1 VPTTSPFLRYRAV
14 RIRHQIPFPALSA
27 DGSRLS
33 RGVWGLRLGTIKTW
47 SSILNKLYVIDG
59 PHRGNSFALKDDI
72 TSVGRSHDN
81 DICLSEIGVSLH
93 HAKLVKK
100 QDKIFLLDVSS
111 FQGVFIDGQKIEP
124 GIEVE
129 IGTGNRFMVG
139 NSVLSLQKESTEEGM
154 AQAYPTETQK
164 TPSDTSES
172 LLKKHESRDY
182 APTLGLLLRISNIFA
197 KSRDIRKVL
206 DEAIDQIMNLLI
218 RINRGAILLLDED
231 TGQLEEVVS
240 KTRID
245 PKAGLL
251 PKINYSRTIVDRV
264 MEEGEAI
271 MMPNTSLADEVDLLE
286 SMQIMDAMS
295 VMCVPLKVE
304 GETRGIIYVDS
315 IGSPYGFRK
324 EDLQLLGGLADTAAV
339 AIQNAQ
345 LYDALKKELDE
356 RKRAEEALGKTG
368 QALQE
373 TRDMLVQSEKLAA
386 IGRLSAAVAHEI
398 LNPVNIISMRLQLLQ
413 QKEDLPGGVKEV
425 LTICRNQLD
434 RIVEF
439 TEDLGQFSRS
449 SRRHIS
455 MNNLNE
461 IIQHTLLLSDPQFK
475 EYDIKTDLN
484 YDAALPM
491 IPLDKDRIEQVIFN
505 LIYNAT
511 EAMAGRETRVLG
523 IETGLSA
530 PGDYAR
536 VIISDTGVGIEESHM
551 DKVFDPFFTTKDPG
565 QGTGLGLFIS
575 YSIIHEHGGRIWAE
589 NNEWGG
595 ASFLI
600 ELPVDGGHQ

>member
-1 VPTTSPFLRYRAV
+1 M
-14 RIRHQIPFPALSA
+14 
-27 DGSRLS
+27 
-33 RGVWGLRLGTIKTW
+33 
-47 SSILNKLYVIDG
+47 NKLYVIDG
-59 PHRGNSFALKDDI
+59 PHRGNSFALNDDV
-72 TSVGRSHDN
+72 TTVGRSRDN

-100 QDKIFLLDVSS
+100 QGKIFILDVSS
-111 FQGVFIDGQKIEP
+111 FQGVFIDGQKIEA
-124 GIEVE
+124 GMEVE
-129 IGTGNRFMVG
+129 IRKGNRFVVG
-139 NSVLSLQKESTEEGM
+139 NSVLSLQKQGTGENL

-164 TPSDTSES
+164 TPFDTSES
-172 LLKKHESRDY
+172 LVEKHESRDY
-182 APTLGLLLRISNIFA
+182 APTVGLLLRISNIFA
-197 KSRDIRKVL
+197 KSQDIRDLFQEV
-206 DEAIDQIMNLLI
+206 IDQIMDLLI

-240 KTRID
+240 KTRIG
-245 PKAGLL
+245 PKAGPL
-251 PKINYSRTIVDRV
+251 PKMNYSRTVVDRV
-264 MEEGEAI
+264 MEEGEPV
-271 MMPNTSLADEVDLLE
+271 MMPNTSLADEADLSE
-286 SMQIMDAMS
+286 SMQVMNVMS

-315 IGSPYGFRK
+315 LELPYGFRK

-345 LYDALKKELDE
+345 LFDALKKELDE
-356 RKRAEEALGKTG
+356 RRRAEEALGKTG

-398 LNPVNIISMRLQLLQ
+398 LNPVNIISMRLQLLE
-413 QKEDLPGGVKEV
+413 QKEDFAGAVKDA
-425 LTICRNQLD
+425 LAICKNQLN
-434 RIVEF
+434 RIVKF

-449 SRRHIS
+449 SRKHIS
-455 MNNLNE
+455 MNSLNE

-475 EYDIKTDLN
+475 EYDIKTDVN
-484 YDAALPM
+484 YGAALPL

-505 LIYNAT
+505 LLYNAT

-523 IETGLSA
+523 IKTGLSA
-530 PGDYAR
+530 PGDYVQ
-536 VIISDTGVGIEESHM
+536 VIISDTGTGIEDSHM
-551 DKVFDPFFTTKDPG
+551 DKVFDPFFTTKDRG

-575 YSIIHEHGGRIWAE
+575 YSIIHEHAGRMWAE

-595 ASFLI
+595 ASFYI

>member
-1 VPTTSPFLRYRAV
+1 
-14 RIRHQIPFPALSA
+14 
-27 DGSRLS
+27 
-33 RGVWGLRLGTIKTW
+33 
-47 SSILNKLYVIDG
+47 LNKLYVIDG
-59 PHRGNSFALKDDI
+59 PHRGNSFALNDDV
-72 TSVGRSHDN
+72 TTVGRSRDN

-100 QDKIFLLDVSS
+100 QGKIFILDVSS
-111 FQGVFIDGQKIEP
+111 FQGVFIDGQKIEA
-124 GIEVE
+124 GMEVE
-129 IGTGNRFMVG
+129 IRKGNRFVVG
-139 NSVLSLQKESTEEGM
+139 NSVLSLQKQGTGENL

-164 TPSDTSES
+164 TPFDTSES
-172 LLKKHESRDY
+172 LVEKHESRDY
-182 APTLGLLLRISNIFA
+182 APTVGLLLRISNIFA
-197 KSRDIRKVL
+197 KSQDIRDLFQEV
-206 DEAIDQIMNLLI
+206 IDQIMDLLI

-240 KTRID
+240 KTRIG
-245 PKAGLL
+245 PKAGPL
-251 PKINYSRTIVDRV
+251 PKMNYSRTVVDRV
-264 MEEGEAI
+264 MEEGEPV
-271 MMPNTSLADEVDLLE
+271 MMPNTSLADEADLSE
-286 SMQIMDAMS
+286 SMQVMNVMS

-315 IGSPYGFRK
+315 LELPYGFRK

-345 LYDALKKELDE
+345 LFDALKKELDE
-356 RKRAEEALGKTG
+356 RRRAEEALGKTG

-398 LNPVNIISMRLQLLQ
+398 LNPVNIISMRLQLLE
-413 QKEDLPGGVKEV
+413 QKEDFAGAVKDA
-425 LTICRNQLD
+425 LAICKNQLN
-434 RIVEF
+434 RIVKF

-449 SRRHIS
+449 S
-455 MNNLNE
+455 
-461 IIQHTLLLSDPQFK
+461 
-475 EYDIKTDLN
+475 
-484 YDAALPM
+484 ALPL

-505 LIYNAT
+505 LLYNAT

-523 IETGLSA
+523 IKTGLSA
-530 PGDYAR
+530 PGDYVQ
-536 VIISDTGVGIEESHM
+536 VIISDTGTGIEDSHM
-551 DKVFDPFFTTKDPG
+551 DKVFDPFFTTKDRG

-575 YSIIHEHGGRIWAE
+575 YSIIHEHAGRMWAE

-595 ASFLI
+595 ASFYI